1 MSCNITPVLCIFV
14 ELFLEML
21 SGMMKPVNIKVVS
34 AAVIMLAALWNGHA
48 QNARITVSG
57 HITDAKSGETLIG
70 AGVLSE
76 TDRSIG
82 AVTNN
87 FGYYSLTFPSGECRS
102 VQLQYSYVGY
112 EPQTVTVAKDTVVN
126 IQLNASSEIE
136 EAVVVAGRD
145 AGIQSTHLGSID
157 VPLKQI
163 QNTPMLF
170 GESDVLKAIQLL
182 PGVQGGNEGFAGL
195 YVRGGGPDENLI
207 LLDGVPV
214 YNVDHML
221 GLFSVFQPEAVKKVT
236 LYKGSFP
243 ARYGGRVSSIL
254 DIRTNDGNMR
264 ETHGLLSIG
273 LISDRLHLEGPI
285 LKDRL
290 SYSVSARGMHTALY
304 APIIKAVLK
313 DEYYNYYFYDL
324 NGKVTWRISDRDR
337 LYFGVYNGADHLKYE
352 DSWENRREYNDGSI
366 PDYYGE
372 GMDAM
377 GIKWGNT
384 VASVRWN
391 HVFNGRLFANTTVA
405 FNNYAMKM
413 SSSSHEKEVEDGIT
427 YSSRYDTD
435 FKSGIRDYSAKMD
448 FDYNPNPS
456 HLIKFGAEYTRH
468 TFIPESISMIEN
480 EIENE
485 MVQMDTTFNVMSR
498 EKFGGNDFSVYGEDD
513 WQICRYVTV
522 NPGLRISWFN
532 TQGKNYFSFQ
542 PRLSAK
548 VSLGGFAVKAGYA
561 RMAQYV
567 HLLTSGQV
575 SLPTDLW
582 VPITRNIKPVTSDQ
596 VSLGF
601 YYDGLKGWEFSV
613 EGYWKEMHNILE
625 YKDGTFVLGSSGGWE
640 SKVTMGEGR
649 AIGVEFFAQKTL
661 GKLTGWTSYTLAKT
675 DRHFPDG
682 SINNGQRFPY
692 KYDRRHNFNINLTW
706 EVTKKIDINATWSYL
721 SGSMTTIP
729 EDKTVIIKPN
739 GGIYPGDYVTSRN
752 NYRLPPSHRL
762 NIGFNFHKFN
772 RKGWGETIW
781 NISVYNVYNQM
792 NPNFAFLSRERGED
806 GKVRYLMEKVTI
818 LPILPSVSYTFKF

>member
-1 MSCNITPVLCIFV
+1 MKRP
-14 ELFLEML
+14 FLRT
-21 SGMMKPVNIKVVS
+21 VAT
-34 AAVIMLAALWNGHA
+34 AAVMIAALWTGQA
-48 QNARITVSG
+48 QNNRITVSG
-57 HITDAKSGETLIG
+57 HITDSKSGETLIG
-70 AGVLSE
+70 AGILSE

-87 FGYYSLTFPSGECRS
+87 YGYYSLTLPVSGNKPTS
-102 VQLQYSYVGY
+102 LQYSYVGY
-112 EPQTVTVAKDTVVN
+112 ESRSVTINFAKDTVIN
-126 IQLNASSEIE
+126 IQLASSSEID
-136 EAVVVAGRD
+136 EAVIVANRD
-145 AGIQSTHLGSID
+145 AGIRSTHLGSIN

-163 QNTPMLF
+163 RNTPMLL

-207 LLDGVPV
+207 TLDGVPI

-254 DIRTNDGNMR
+254 DIRTNDGNMK

-273 LISDRLHLEGPI
+273 LISDRFHLEGPI
-285 LKDRL
+285 IKDKL

-304 APIIKAVLK
+304 APLIKAALK

-324 NGKVTWRISDRDR
+324 NGKLTWRISDRDR
-337 LYFGVYNGADHLKYE
+337 LYFGVYNGADQLKAE
-352 DSWENRREYNDGSI
+352 DSWNTKSESTDDYTR
-366 PDYYGE
+366 DYYGE
-372 GMDAM
+372 GVDAM
-377 GIKWGNT
+377 GLKWGNT
-384 VASVRWN
+384 VTSVRWN
-391 HVFNGRLFANTTVA
+391 HVFSSRLFANATVS
-405 FNNYAMKM
+405 FNSYKMKM
-413 SSSSHEKEVEDGIT
+413 TSVSHSEEISDGIKL
-427 YSSRYDTD
+427 SSEYDSA
-435 FKSGIRDYSAKMD
+435 FKSGIRDYSAKID

-468 TFIPESISMIEN
+468 IFIPESLSMVEN

-485 MVQMDTTFNVMSR
+485 MIQIDTTYKFMDR
-498 EKFGGNDFSVYGEDD
+498 EQFGGNDLSIYGEDD
-513 WQICRYVTV
+513 WRINSCITV
-522 NPGLRISWFN
+522 NPGLRVAWFN
-532 TQGKNYFSFQ
+532 TQGKNYISLQ
-542 PRLSAK
+542 PRLSTK
-548 VSLGGFAVKAGYA
+548 ISLEDFAIKAGYA

-596 VSLGF
+596 FSLGA
-601 YYDGLKGWEFSV
+601 YYDGLKGWEFSI
-613 EGYWKEMHNILE
+613 EGYWKKLHNILE

-649 AIGVEFFAQKTL
+649 SVGMEFFIQKTL
-661 GKLTGWTSYTLAKT
+661 GKLTGWAAYTLAKT

-682 SINNGQRFPY
+682 SINNGRRFPY

-729 EDKTVIIKPN
+729 EDKTVIMNPN
-739 GGIYPGDYVTSRN
+739 YGSVEVADYVTTRN

-762 NIGFNFHKFN
+762 NLGFNFHRFN
-772 RKGWGETIW
+772 KKGWGETIW
-781 NISVYNVYNQM
+781 NISIYNVYNQM
-792 NPNFAFLSRERGED
+792 NPNFAFLSTEWTRD
-806 GKVRYLMEKVTI
+806 GKIKYYMEKVTI
-818 LPILPSVSYTFKF
+818 LPILPSISYTFKF

>member
-1 MSCNITPVLCIFV
+1 MKLSIQRALASAVLMI
-14 ELFLEML
+14 
-21 SGMMKPVNIKVVS
+21 
-34 AAVIMLAALWNGHA
+34 AALCTGQA
-48 QNARITVSG
+48 QNSRITVSG
-57 HITDAKSGETLIG
+57 HITDSKSGETLIG
-70 AGVLSE
+70 AGVLSG
-76 TDRSIG
+76 TDSNIG

-87 FGYYSLTFPSGECRS
+87 YGYYSLTLPTA
-102 VQLQYSYVGY
+102 QDKPTILQYSYVGY
-112 EPQTVTVAKDTVVN
+112 EPQSVTLTSAKDTVIN
-126 IQLNASSEIE
+126 IQLTASSEIS
-136 EAVVVAGRD
+136 EAVVVASRD
-145 AGIQSTHLGSID
+145 AGIQSTHLGSIN

-170 GESDVLKAIQLL
+170 GESDVLKAVQLL

-207 LLDGVPV
+207 MLDGVPI

-254 DIRTNDGNMR
+254 DIRTNDGNMK

-285 LKDRL
+285 IKDKL
-290 SYSVSARGMHTALY
+290 SYSISARGMHTVLY
-304 APIIKAVLK
+304 APIIKAALE

-324 NGKVTWRISDRDR
+324 NGKITWRISDRDR
-337 LYFGVYNGADHLKYE
+337 LYFGVYNGADQLKYE
-352 DSWENRREYNDGSI
+352 SIWEDEYQTGDGNI
-366 PDYYGE
+366 FHVDYSGQ

-384 VASVRWN
+384 VTSVRWN
-391 HVFNGRLFANTTVA
+391 HIFSSRLFANTTVS
-405 FNNYAMKM
+405 FNNYRMNM
-413 SSSSHEKEVEDGIT
+413 DSVSHSEEISNGVVSSSK
-427 YSSRYDTD
+427 YDTE
-435 FKSGIRDYSAKMD
+435 FRSGIRDWSAKMD

-456 HLIKFGAEYTRH
+456 HLIKFGAEYTYH
-468 TFIPESISMIEN
+468 TFIPESLSMIEN

-485 MVQMDTTFNVMSR
+485 TVQMDTTIRFMDR
-498 EKFGGNDFSVYGEDD
+498 EKFGGNDLSLYAEDD
-513 WQICRYVTV
+513 WQIGRVVTV
-522 NPGLRISWFN
+522 NPGLRVAWFN
-532 TQGKNYFSFQ
+532 TQGKNYFSVQ
-542 PRLSAK
+542 PRLSTK
-548 VSLGGFAVKAGYA
+548 ITLGDFAVKAGYA

-582 VPITRNIKPVTSDQ
+582 VPITKNIKPVTSDQ
-596 VSLGF
+596 FSLGA

-613 EGYWKEMHNILE
+613 EGYWKELRNILE

-640 SKVTMGEGR
+640 SKVTMGNGR
-649 AIGVEFFAQKTL
+649 AIGLEFFAQKTL
-661 GKLTGWTSYTLAKT
+661 GKLTGWAAYTLAKT

-682 SINNGQRFPY
+682 SINNGNRFPY

-706 EVTKKIDINATWSYL
+706 EATKKIDINATWSYL

-729 EDKTVIIKPN
+729 EDKTVIMKP
-739 GGIYPGDYVTSRN
+739 GGGFWPADYVTSRN

-792 NPNFAFLSRERGED
+792 NPNFAFMSTKTDEN
-806 GKVRYLMEKVTI
+806 GKEHYYMEKVTI
-818 LPILPSVSYTFKF
+818 LPILPSISYTFKF

>member
-1 MSCNITPVLCIFV
+1 MNLTILRA
-14 ELFLEML
+14 
-21 SGMMKPVNIKVVS
+21 VS
-34 AAVIMLAALWNGHA
+34 LTALMLAVLWTGQA
-48 QNARITVSG
+48 QNSRITVSG
-57 HITDAKSGETLIG
+57 HITDIKSGETLIG

-76 TDRSIG
+76 TNKSIG

-87 FGYYSLTFPSGECRS
+87 FGYYSLTLPTAQGKPTI
-102 VQLQYSYVGY
+102 LQYSYVGY
-112 EPQTVTVAKDTVVN
+112 EPQTITISEAKDTVIN
-126 IQLNASSEIE
+126 IQLRASSEIE

-145 AGIQSTHLGSID
+145 AGIKSTHLGSID

-207 LLDGVPV
+207 MLDGIPI

-243 ARYGGRVSSIL
+243 ARYGGRISSIL

-273 LISDRLHLEGPI
+273 LISDRFHLEGPI
-285 LKDRL
+285 LKDKL
-290 SYSVSARGMHTALY
+290 SYSISARGMHTALY
-304 APIIKAVLK
+304 APLIRMALK

-324 NGKVTWRISDRDR
+324 NGKVTWRISDRDH
-337 LYFGVYNGADHLKYE
+337 LYFGVYNGADQLKTE
-352 DSWENRREYNDGSI
+352 QSWDTENESTNDYI
-366 PDYYGE
+366 RDYYSE
-372 GMDAM
+372 GADAM

-384 VASVRWN
+384 VTSVRWN
-391 HVFNGRLFANTTVA
+391 HIFNSRLFANATVS
-405 FNNYAMKM
+405 FNNYAMNM
-413 SSSSHEKEVEDGIT
+413 TSVSHSKEVQNGIT
-427 YSSRYDTD
+427 FSSTYDTA

-468 TFIPESISMIEN
+468 TFIPESLSMIEN

-485 MVQMDTTFNVMSR
+485 MIQIDTTYKVMDR

-513 WQICRYVTV
+513 WQINKYITV
-522 NPGLRISWFN
+522 NPGLRIAWFN
-532 TQGKNYFSFQ
+532 TQGKNYFSLQ

-548 VSLGGFAVKAGYA
+548 VSLGDFAIKAGYA

-582 VPITRNIKPVTSDQ
+582 VPITKNIKPVTSDQ
-596 VSLGF
+596 VSVGA
-601 YYDGLKGWEFSV
+601 YYDGLKGWEFSI

-625 YKDGTFVLGSSGGWE
+625 YKDGMFVLGSSGGWE
-640 SKVTMGEGR
+640 SKVTMGNGR
-649 AIGVEFFAQKTL
+649 AYGLEFFAQKTM
-661 GKLTGWTSYTLAKT
+661 GKLTGWAAYTLAKS

-682 SINNGQRFPY
+682 SINNGKRFPY

-729 EDKTVIIKPN
+729 EDKTVIISPN
-739 GGIYPGDYVTSRN
+739 KYNPNYPGLDIGDYVTSRN

-762 NIGFNFHKFN
+762 NIGFNFHRRNK
-772 RKGWGETIW
+772 KGWGETIW
-781 NISVYNVYNQM
+781 NISIYNVYNQM
-792 NPNFAFLSRERGED
+792 NPNFAFMSKKTDEN
-806 GKVRYLMEKVTI
+806 GKVRYFMEKVTI
-818 LPILPSVSYTFKF
+818 LPILPSISYTFKF

>member
-1 MSCNITPVLCIFV
+1 MKLSIQRALASAVLMI
-14 ELFLEML
+14 
-21 SGMMKPVNIKVVS
+21 
-34 AAVIMLAALWNGHA
+34 AALCTGQA
-48 QNARITVSG
+48 QNSRITVSG
-57 HITDAKSGETLIG
+57 HITDSKSGETLIG
-70 AGVLSE
+70 AGVLSG
-76 TDRSIG
+76 TDRNIG

-87 FGYYSLTFPSGECRS
+87 YGYYSLTLPTA
-102 VQLQYSYVGY
+102 QDKPTILQYSYVGY
-112 EPQTVTVAKDTVVN
+112 EPQSVTLTSAKDTVIN
-126 IQLNASSEIE
+126 IQLTASSEIS
-136 EAVVVAGRD
+136 EAVVVASRD
-145 AGIQSTHLGSID
+145 AGIQSTHLGSIN

-170 GESDVLKAIQLL
+170 GESDVLKAVQLL

-207 LLDGVPV
+207 MLDGVPI

-254 DIRTNDGNMR
+254 DIRTNDGNMK

-285 LKDRL
+285 IKDKL
-290 SYSVSARGMHTALY
+290 SYSISARGMHTVLY
-304 APIIKAVLK
+304 APIIKAALE

-324 NGKVTWRISDRDR
+324 NGKITWRISDRDR
-337 LYFGVYNGADHLKYE
+337 LYFGVYNGADQLKYE
-352 DSWENRREYNDGSI
+352 SIWEDEYQTGDGNI
-366 PDYYGE
+366 FHVDYSGQ

-384 VASVRWN
+384 VTSVRWN
-391 HVFNGRLFANTTVA
+391 HIFSSRLFANATVS
-405 FNNYAMKM
+405 FNNYRMNM
-413 SSSSHEKEVEDGIT
+413 NSVSHSEEISNGVVSSSK
-427 YSSRYDTD
+427 YDTE
-435 FKSGIRDYSAKMD
+435 FRSGIRDWSAKMD

-456 HLIKFGAEYTRH
+456 HLIKFGAEYTYH
-468 TFIPESISMIEN
+468 TFIPESLSMIEN

-485 MVQMDTTFNVMSR
+485 TVQMDTTIRFMDR
-498 EKFGGNDFSVYGEDD
+498 EKFGGNDLSLYAEDD
-513 WQICRYVTV
+513 WQIGRVVTV
-522 NPGLRISWFN
+522 NPGLRVAWFN
-532 TQGKNYFSFQ
+532 TQGKNYFSVQ
-542 PRLSAK
+542 PRLSTK
-548 VSLGGFAVKAGYA
+548 ITLGDFAVKAGYA

-582 VPITRNIKPVTSDQ
+582 VPITKNIKPVTSDQ
-596 VSLGF
+596 FSLGA

-613 EGYWKEMHNILE
+613 EGYWKELRNILE

-640 SKVTMGEGR
+640 SKVTMGNGR
-649 AIGVEFFAQKTL
+649 AIGLEFFAQKTL
-661 GKLTGWTSYTLAKT
+661 GKLTGWASYTLAKT

-682 SINNGQRFPY
+682 SINNGNRFPY

-706 EVTKKIDINATWSYL
+706 EATKKIDINATWSYL

-729 EDKTVIIKPN
+729 EDKTVIMKP
-739 GGIYPGDYVTSRN
+739 GGGFWPADYVTSRN

-792 NPNFAFLSRERGED
+792 NPNFAFMSTKTDEN
-806 GKVRYLMEKVTI
+806 GKEHYYMEKVTI
-818 LPILPSVSYTFKF
+818 LPILPSISYTFKF

>member
-1 MSCNITPVLCIFV
+1 
-14 ELFLEML
+14 
-21 SGMMKPVNIKVVS
+21 MKKTSLWALAVV
-34 AAVIMLAALWNGHA
+34 VIMIVMPWTGKA
-48 QNARITVSG
+48 QTSRITVSG
-57 HITDAKSGETLIG
+57 HITDTKSGETLIG

-76 TDRSIG
+76 TDRTIG

-87 FGYYSLTFPSGECRS
+87 FGYYSLTLPASSGKPIR
-102 VQLQYSYVGY
+102 LQYSYVGY
-112 EPQTVTVAKDTVVN
+112 EPQTVTLASAKDTVIN
-126 IQLNASSEIE
+126 IQLVSSSELD
-136 EAVVVAGRD
+136 EAVIVASRD

-163 QNTPMLF
+163 KNTPMLL

-207 LLDGVPV
+207 LLDGIPI

-273 LISDRLHLEGPI
+273 LISDRFHLEGPI
-285 LKDRL
+285 VKDKL

-304 APIIKAVLK
+304 APLIKAALK

-324 NGKVTWRISDRDR
+324 NGKITWRINDRDR
-337 LYFGVYNGADHLKYE
+337 LYFGVYNGADHLKFE
-352 DSWENRREYNDGSI
+352 ESWNENDPENNESS
-366 PDYYGE
+366 E
-372 GMDAM
+372 GVDAM

-384 VASVRWN
+384 VTSVRWN
-391 HVFNGRLFANTTVA
+391 HVFNNRLFANATVSY
-405 FNNYAMKM
+405 NNYAMRM
-413 SSSSHEKEVEDGIT
+413 SSISHSTEAMDGIKL
-427 YSSRYDTD
+427 SSRYDTA

-448 FDYNPNPS
+448 FDYNPNPA

-468 TFIPESISMIEN
+468 TFIPESLSMIEN
-480 EIENE
+480 EVEND
-485 MVQMDTTFNVMSR
+485 VIQIDTTVNVMDR
-498 EKFGGNDFSVYGEDD
+498 QKFGGNDLSVYAEDD
-513 WQICRYVTV
+513 WQISKHITV
-522 NPGLRISWFN
+522 NPGLRVAWFN
-532 TQGKNYFSFQ
+532 TQGKNYFSLQ
-542 PRLSAK
+542 PRLSTK
-548 VSLGGFAVKAGYA
+548 VSLGDFAIKAGYA

-582 VPITRNIKPVTSDQ
+582 VPITKNIKPVTSDQ
-596 VSLGF
+596 VSVGA

-649 AIGVEFFAQKTL
+649 SIGLEFFAQKTL
-661 GKLTGWTSYTLAKT
+661 GKLTGWASYTLAKT

-682 SINNGQRFPY
+682 SINNGKRFPY
-692 KYDRRHNFNINLTW
+692 KYDRRHNFNINMTW
-706 EVTKKIDINATWSYL
+706 EVTRKIDINATWSYL

-729 EDKTVIIKPN
+729 EDKTVIMNPN
-739 GGIYPGDYVTSRN
+739 YGSIEVADFVTSRN

-762 NIGFNFHKFN
+762 NIGFNFHRMN

-792 NPNFAFLSRERGED
+792 NPNFAFLSREWTDD
-806 GKVRYLMEKVTI
+806 GKVRYIMEKVTI
-818 LPILPSVSYTFKF
+818 LPILPSISYTFKF

>member
-1 MSCNITPVLCIFV
+1 MKLSIQRALASAVLMI
-14 ELFLEML
+14 
-21 SGMMKPVNIKVVS
+21 
-34 AAVIMLAALWNGHA
+34 AALCTGQA
-48 QNARITVSG
+48 QNSRITVSG
-57 HITDAKSGETLIG
+57 HITDSKSGETLIG
-70 AGVLSE
+70 AGVLSG
-76 TDRSIG
+76 TDRNIG

-87 FGYYSLTFPSGECRS
+87 YGYYSLTLPTA
-102 VQLQYSYVGY
+102 QDKPTILQYSYVGY
-112 EPQTVTVAKDTVVN
+112 EPQSVTLTSAKDTVIN
-126 IQLNASSEIE
+126 IQLTASSEIS
-136 EAVVVAGRD
+136 EAVVVASRD
-145 AGIQSTHLGSID
+145 AGIQSTHLGSIN

-170 GESDVLKAIQLL
+170 GESDVLKAVQLL

-207 LLDGVPV
+207 MLDGVPI

-254 DIRTNDGNMR
+254 DIRTNDGNMK

-285 LKDRL
+285 IKDKL
-290 SYSVSARGMHTALY
+290 SYSISARGMHTVLY
-304 APIIKAVLK
+304 APIIKAALE

-324 NGKVTWRISDRDR
+324 NGKITWRISDRDR
-337 LYFGVYNGADHLKYE
+337 LYFGVYNGADQLKYE
-352 DSWENRREYNDGSI
+352 SIWEDEYQAEEGNI
-366 PDYYGE
+366 FHVDYSGQ

-384 VASVRWN
+384 VTSVRWN
-391 HVFNGRLFANTTVA
+391 HIFSSRLFANATVS
-405 FNNYAMKM
+405 FNNYRMNM
-413 SSSSHEKEVEDGIT
+413 DSVSHSEEISNGVVSSSK
-427 YSSRYDTD
+427 YDTE
-435 FKSGIRDYSAKMD
+435 FRSGIRDWSAKMD

-456 HLIKFGAEYTRH
+456 HLIKFGAEYTYH
-468 TFIPESISMIEN
+468 TFIPESLSMIEN

-485 MVQMDTTFNVMSR
+485 TVQMDTTIRFMDR
-498 EKFGGNDFSVYGEDD
+498 EKFGGNDLSLYAEDD
-513 WQICRYVTV
+513 WQIGRVVTV
-522 NPGLRISWFN
+522 NPGLRVAWFN
-532 TQGKNYFSFQ
+532 TQGKNYFSVQ
-542 PRLSAK
+542 PRLSTK
-548 VSLGGFAVKAGYA
+548 ITLGDFAVKAGYA

-582 VPITRNIKPVTSDQ
+582 VPITKNIKPVTSDQ
-596 VSLGF
+596 FSLGA

-613 EGYWKEMHNILE
+613 EGYWKELRNILE
-625 YKDGTFVLGSSGGWE
+625 YKDGTFVLGSRGGWE
-640 SKVTMGEGR
+640 SKVTMGNGR
-649 AIGVEFFAQKTL
+649 AIGLEFFAQKTL
-661 GKLTGWTSYTLAKT
+661 GKLTGWAAYTLAKT

-682 SINNGQRFPY
+682 SINNGNRFPY

-706 EVTKKIDINATWSYL
+706 EATKKIDINATWSYL

-729 EDKTVIIKPN
+729 EDKTVIMKP
-739 GGIYPGDYVTSRN
+739 GGGFWPADYVTSRN

-781 NISVYNVYNQM
+781 NISIYNVYNQM
-792 NPNFAFLSRERGED
+792 NPNFAFMSTKTDEN
-806 GKVRYLMEKVTI
+806 GKEHYYMEKVTI
-818 LPILPSVSYTFKF
+818 LPILPSISYTFKF